1 MSDRTTSGR
10 EYFEWIELHQSFCSN
25 RFGDGVESSAATGA
39 CMATLAAPGDEKC
52 HNTLSTCPRTDN
64 YVEGSLV
71 LRFCKDGPVRPSDG
85 EYYFPL
91 LVSTRITP
99 ASINPGVGNRDKGA
113 LGTRAQLSA
122 TFRDGPHPDTL
133 VDPYLAERLIGVA
146 QYDGIGY
153 NPFERSTF
161 WRKWAARNLYK
172 LNRRV
177 VHCGGYIDAA
187 GVVSDIVRREF
198 WVSGFSGPNGDG
210 SVTIDGLDILARIAD
225 EKAQIPAPSTGKLDA
240 GITEASVAATLTP
253 AGVGDDEYPASGWV
267 CIGDEVIE
275 FTRTGDVLTL
285 VTRGDFGTTAD
296 DHDAGATVQ
305 LCERFDAVTPSEI
318 LQRALPFAGID
329 VSEYCDLAQW
339 ADETYTFL
347 PRLYSTLIPRPVGVY
362 QVVSEVQEHMYLYV
376 WLDERDGLI
385 KLRAVRPASDEEV
398 TALTESSI
406 LALTSREQPEQR
418 LSRVVINYAMRD
430 YTRPLDEAT
439 NYRVT
444 DIVGAFAE
452 ELPDRS
458 GGPMTRVINS
468 RWLDATDGAAAVELG
483 ERLLARYQVPPRR
496 VSFALDAK
504 DRALWVGDFVSLQ
517 TSQHVDRFGLPVPI
531 PAQVM
536 AVAEDV
542 PGHRFTYD
550 AQQFVFEGAA
560 GAWSVE
566 VSTDVD
572 NVNLRTLFDD
582 KFASMA
588 PSGSVIEF
596 TVRAGVY
603 IGSTSTAT
611 EAVNVGTWP
620 GDVSVVL
627 KNYGSIVGAGGAGG
641 AGGDGSG
648 PSAGGDGGD
657 GGDAIVTTNAVT
669 VENYGLIA
677 GGGGGGGGGGY
688 GGSGSVTGYSRAGGC
703 GGGGGAGKTAGAGG
717 VKGLGY
723 QQPTSNAPNGTDG
736 SAGSVFYG
744 GGAGTGNSWGANGGG
759 RAGRGGYG
767 GDLGQAGVAGQA
779 GQAGSKPDAGGAAG
793 AAGAAGRYAVGNS
806 YITWTVAGDRRGG
819 VV

>member
-1 MSDRTTSGR
+1 MTDRTTSGR
-10 EYFEWIELHQSFCSN
+10 EYFEWVELHQSFCSN
-25 RFGDGVESSAATGA
+25 RFGDGVESSAAIGL

-52 HNTLSTCPRTDN
+52 HNTLSTCARTDN

-71 LRFCKDGPVRPSDG
+71 LRFCKDGPLRPSDG

-91 LVSTRITP
+91 LVSARIVP

-133 VDPYLAERLIGVA
+133 ADPYLAERLIGAA
-146 QYDGIGY
+146 QYDGVGY

-172 LNRRV
+172 LNRRI

-187 GVVSDIVRREF
+187 GVVSDVVRREF

-210 SVTIDGLDILARIAD
+210 SVAIDGLDILARIAD

-240 GITEASVAATLTP
+240 GITEVSGSATLTP
-253 AGVGDDEYPASGWV
+253 AGIGDDEYPASGWV

-275 FTRTGDVLTL
+275 FTRTGDALTL
-285 VTRGDFGTTAD
+285 VARGDFGTTPD

-339 ADETYTFL
+339 ADETYAFL

-362 QVVSEVQEHMYLYV
+362 QIVSEVQEHMYLYV

-430 YTRPLDEAT
+430 YTRSLDEST
-439 NYRVT
+439 NYGVT
-444 DIVGAFAE
+444 DVVGAFAE
-452 ELPDRS
+452 ELPERS

-483 ERLLARYQVPPRR
+483 EKLLARYKVPPRR
-496 VSFALDAK
+496 VSFSLDAK

-517 TSQHVDRFGLPVPI
+517 TSQHVDRFGQQVSI
-531 PAQVM
+531 PAQVT

-550 AQQFVFEGAA
+550 AQQFTYLDFDFSLVI
-560 GAWSVE
+560 E
-566 VSTDVD
+566 VSGTVEDIDLRALFASKFARRPGAETVTFIVRDGAVVGSSSAATPALVTGLWPPETDVLL
-572 NVNLRTLFDD
+572 VNHGT
-582 KFASMA
+582 
-588 PSGSVIEF
+588 I
-596 TVRAGVY
+596 AGK
-603 IGSTSTAT
+603 G
-611 EAVNVGTWP
+611 GT
-620 GDVSVVL
+620 G
-627 KNYGSIVGAGGAGG
+627 GGANVTGG
-641 AGGDGSG
+641 GYTASNGGN
-648 PSAGGDGGD
+648 
-657 GGDAIVTTNAVT
+657 GGDAIHATSAIRIDNTDGV
-669 VENYGLIA
+669 IA
-677 GGGGGGGGGGY
+677 GGGGGGTIFAGAY
-688 GGSGSVTGYSRAGGC
+688 YDDVPPNVIFIPGS
-703 GGGGGAGKTAGAGG
+703 GGAGHIAGAVGSITGTPHAVGTGYAGGLLTGGGDGTAPNGAGG
-717 VKGLGY
+717 Y
-723 QQPTSNAPNGTDG
+723 WTGT
-736 SAGSVFYG
+736 A
-744 GGAGTGNSWGANGGG
+744 
-759 RAGRGGYG
+759 G
-767 GDLGQAGVAGQA
+767 GDAGQPGETPA
-779 GQAGSKPDAGGAAG
+779 YGTFGSPGAGGAAV
-793 AAGAAGRYAVGNS
+793 VGNS
-806 YITWTVAGDRRGG
+806 FITWVATGDRRGS
-819 VV
+819 VS